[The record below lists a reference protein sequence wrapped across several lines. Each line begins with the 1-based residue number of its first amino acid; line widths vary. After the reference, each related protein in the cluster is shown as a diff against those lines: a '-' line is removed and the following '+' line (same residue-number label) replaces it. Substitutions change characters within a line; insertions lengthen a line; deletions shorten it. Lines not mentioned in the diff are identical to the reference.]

1 MEKEAK
7 NMQEPTF
14 EITKDKLLHCLMHTA
29 TRENIAELRAENKA
43 DVLRL
48 NDKLDTKVSKA
59 DVDKINDKLDT
70 KASKSDVA
78 ELRSEL
84 KTDISRLDDKIERI
98 ADKLDK
104 KLNKHFMWLV
114 GLMFSGFA
122 GTIVFMVKYLPL
134 VINK

>member
-7 NMQEPTF
+7 NIQEPTF
-14 EITKDKLLHCLMHTA
+14 EITKDNLLHCLMHTA

-48 NDKLDTKVSKA
+48 NDKLDTKASKA
-59 DVDKINDKLDT
+59 DIAELKT
-70 KASKSDVA
+70 HTS

-134 VINK
+134 IINK